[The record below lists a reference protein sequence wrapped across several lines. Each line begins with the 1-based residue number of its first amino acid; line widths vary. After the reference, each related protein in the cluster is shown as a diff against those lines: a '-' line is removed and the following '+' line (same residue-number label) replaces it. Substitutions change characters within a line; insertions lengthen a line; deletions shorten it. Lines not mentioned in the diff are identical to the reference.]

1 MTAALLKARN
11 ALHAGRTIVGHW
23 HGSGCPLLAETVTAT
38 SDYDVLVVDCQ
49 HGIIDAPAAMAVMAS
64 VRNASPFVRLRDT
77 SAAHIHHALDAGA
90 MGLIA
95 PLINTADDARAFVCE
110 AMCGARA
117 RADSRAF
124 RAARSPARASHR
136 ARLAR
141 VLARRYPPLGSRSFG
156 PVRASLLGLGGP
168 GGYFASAN
176 ESVLCWAMI
185 ETAAALHNVEQIA
198 AVPGVHGVFIGP
210 NDLSLSLGVPPS
222 SNPQDPAVL
231 QSEMT
236 RSARAATARMLAPRA
251 RATRCATA
259 CTAMLWA
266 LAAASA
272 ARPTARPPYRA
283 LCATAR
289 HCQNS
294 CGRAQ
299 REQEGRHLLR
309 RRRLRA
315 AHGG

>member
-110 AMCGARA
+110 AM
-117 RADSRAF
+117 
-124 RAARSPARASHR
+124 
-136 ARLAR
+136 
-141 VLARRYPPLGSRSFG
+141 YPPLGSRSFG

-231 QSEMT
+231 QSI
-236 RSARAATARMLAPRA
+236 AKIRAAAHSASKKAGIFCGDGAFARRMADEGFDFVIAGTDTGLLQ
-251 RATRCATA
+251 
-259 CTAMLWA
+259 MG
-266 LAAASA
+266 A
-272 ARPTARPPYRA
+272 ARELEAVRA
-283 LCATAR
+283 
-289 HCQNS
+289 
-294 CGRAQ
+294 
-299 REQEGRHLLR
+299 
-309 RRRLRA
+309 
-315 AHGG
+315 GGGGGGKPAY